1 LKLARVNVIV
11 VDLEESREGLR
22 CLQFLAGALP
32 DVMLIAI
39 GGDESGLIIEAMRAG
54 VREYIRKDNLAELGA
69 ALKRVD
75 SKARAAREGDRDCRM
90 FAVVGAKGGAGA
102 TTAAINLS
110 FALHASGDDGGDVR
124 VGLIDFASPL
134 GDVGAHLNLK
144 PEFGIEDA
152 LKAGPRLDAELL
164 ETYMVS
170 VDGVSILPGRQS
182 LAFRPEESNLGRIGS
197 DGTERLLEVARDNFD
212 VLIVDLGTQLGTRA
226 AEDVLRQSDTV
237 SVVFTSDFPSLWR
250 AVRVGSYM
258 EGSGV
263 GSRSVF
269 VLNRWR
275 KNDSISNGEIEKV
288 LRQKVYWSLPND
300 FSAVA
305 QAVGRGQS
313 LASSRSSLSHSYR
326 ELAMKLAGT
335 EKPKRRG
342 VLSLLG

>member
-1 LKLARVNVIV
+1 
-11 VDLEESREGLR
+11 
-22 CLQFLAGALP
+22 
-32 DVMLIAI
+32 
-39 GGDESGLIIEAMRAG
+39 
-54 VREYIRKDNLAELGA
+54 
-69 ALKRVD
+69 
-75 SKARAAREGDRDCRM
+75 
-90 FAVVGAKGGAGA
+90 
-102 TTAAINLS
+102 
-110 FALHASGDDGGDVR
+110 VR

-182 LAFRPEESNLGRIGS
+182 LSSRPEESNLGRIGS